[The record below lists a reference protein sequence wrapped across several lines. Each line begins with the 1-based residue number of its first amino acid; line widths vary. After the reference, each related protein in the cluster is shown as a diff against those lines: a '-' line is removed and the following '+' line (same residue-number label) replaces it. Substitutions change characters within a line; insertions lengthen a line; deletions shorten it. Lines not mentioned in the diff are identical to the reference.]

1 MGDGGRQGGIR
12 IRAVDDGRSADA
24 RYSVRGGNRSGRV
37 ASNREPGLLQ
47 GTGQTHP
54 RTSQPE
60 VRRYNGVN

>member
-1 MGDGGRQGGIR
+1 MGDSGRQGR
-12 IRAVDDGRSADA
+12 VRTRAVDDGRGADA

-47 GTGQTHP
+47 GTGQTYP

-60 VRRYNGVN
+60 VR